1 MGKVLENAWESLKNF
16 FENLGKDADV
26 IIVSIVKIAGVL
38 VLAKFTIILIRHI
51 IKKVL
56 AKGRKKKPFSQA
68 ARKAET
74 IESVSASIAR
84 YVVYF
89 FAVATILGII
99 GLGTTVN
106 SLLATAGIGGVA
118 IAFGAQSLVKDVVS
132 GMFMLFE
139 GQYSVGEYIEIDGE
153 KGTVEAITIRTT
165 SIRRFTGEVMT
176 MPNGNISKITNY
188 SRADLLA
195 VVDMPLSYEA
205 DIEKASLIMR
215 SVGLEYM
222 EKHDNILE
230 EPHVLGI
237 IELSGSGLV
246 LRMIVRVK
254 PLTHWE
260 TERDLRRL
268 IKMEFEAQGVETGV
282 SQKVKYI
289 LG

>member
-1 MGKVLENAWESLKNF
+1 MEKVLENAWESIKNF
-16 FENLGKDADV
+16 FGNFGKDADV
-26 IIVSIVKIAGVL
+26 ILVALVKIIGVL
-38 VLAKFTIILIRHI
+38 VLAKLTIAVVKRVIKRILRSG
-51 IKKVL
+51 KRL
-56 AKGRKKKPFSQA
+56 KPFSQE
-68 ARKAET
+68 RKTET
-74 IESVSASIAR
+74 IQSVTTSVAR

-89 FAVATILGII
+89 FALATILSII
-99 GLGTTVN
+99 GLGATLS

-139 GQYSVGEYIEIDGE
+139 HQYSVGEYVEIDDE

-176 MPNGNISKITNY
+176 VPNGSISKITNY

-195 VVDMPLSYEA
+195 VIDMPLSYDT
-205 DIEKASLIMR
+205 DIEKASLIMLKA
-215 SVGLEYM
+215 GLDYM

-237 IELSGSGLV
+237 IELGDPGLV

-260 TERDLRRL
+260 TERDLRRV
-268 IKMEFEAQGVETGV
+268 IKTEFQAQGVDMPYPKRIV
-282 SQKVKYI
+282 VCK
-289 LG
+289 